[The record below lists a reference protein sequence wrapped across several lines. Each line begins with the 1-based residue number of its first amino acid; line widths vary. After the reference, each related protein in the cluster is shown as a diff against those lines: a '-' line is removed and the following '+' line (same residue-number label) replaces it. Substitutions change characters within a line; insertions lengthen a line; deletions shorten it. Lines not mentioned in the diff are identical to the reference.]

1 MLIISRSLRIAWGA
15 ALKQSETKR
24 HRHDTQ
30 ALPQRGT
37 MTALFN
43 HFRKGNPVMKTWIKR
58 SLFALLGTSVL
69 LGGLAACGHR
79 DHEFA
84 ALSAEQYTQK
94 RDKMVDKMA
103 GRLDLSADQK
113 KRLQTLGDTLY
124 AQRTA
129 LIGQTKDPR
138 AEMKAL
144 VAGDK
149 FDAVRAQALITDK
162 TTVLQSKSPELIA
175 AMAEFYNSL
184 NPAQQ
189 QKLRDVMDGRSRWS
203 WRG

>member
-1 MLIISRSLRIAWGA
+1 
-15 ALKQSETKR
+15 LKQSETKR

-43 HFRKGNPVMKTWIKR
+43 HFQKGNPVMKTWIKR

-79 DHEFA
+79 DHEFGA
-84 ALSAEQYTQK
+84 SMSPEKYTQK
-94 RDKMVDKMA
+94 RDKMVDKVA
-103 GRLDLSADQK
+103 GRLDLNADQK

-162 TTVLQSKSPELIA
+162 TTVLQSKSPEVIA